1 MSWSWNKV
9 NTLRKTHWKIGFD
22 SMKRLHKLCA
32 NTWRKGILKSRCCHL
47 LSCQIFWVL
56 KFVQLVQCLA
66 ETSDLSM
73 SSYIA
78 GYQEVFKFLTLLGS
92 GGWSFIKIHQ
102 SRRFQV
108 PTFKWKTLRVYNIFV
123 HHSLALN
130 YVVLRSWNPERKS
143 ESVGYLPPVDTGT
156 CI

>member
-1 MSWSWNKV
+1 MPYTFFYLNSIFVFLCSGSLVKLSYSYMYKMSWSWNKV

-92 GGWSFIKIHQ
+92 GGWSFIQIQQ

-108 PTFKWKTLRVYNIFV
+108 PTFYQMENFE
-123 HHSLALN
+123 SL
-130 YVVLRSWNPERKS
+130 
-143 ESVGYLPPVDTGT
+143 
-156 CI
+156 